1 MVMVNSS
8 NLYAVDYNPSTETL
22 TIQFRSG
29 RVYEYYNVP
38 LTIYEGLLNAPSKG
52 KFHHEYI
59 KYSYYYNRIQWSK
72 LTGFSKSKANF
83 KFLNKKR

>member
-52 KFHHEYI
+52 KFHHKYI